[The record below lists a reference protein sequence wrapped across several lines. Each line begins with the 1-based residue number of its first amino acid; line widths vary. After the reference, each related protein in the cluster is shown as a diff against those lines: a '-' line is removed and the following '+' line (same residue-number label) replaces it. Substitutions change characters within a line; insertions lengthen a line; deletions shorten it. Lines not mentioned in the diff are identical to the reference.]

1 MLLFEYILQEA
12 NKERFFRILWEKFS
26 DSDEN
31 IQSYNIEYQDL
42 LDFVNSDDSIL
53 KKEFAELGL
62 DWRSKEDV
70 HLKWTAI
77 VNSYIERKEKKVER
91 NKKKEIFKA
100 KAFKQAAEAA
110 GYKVVETC
118 SEPLSDASFV
128 HLSDLENE
136 KYDFYVPLS
145 HNACMFCDSVQAGG

>member
-53 KKEFAELGL
+53 KKNLQ
-62 DWRSKEDV
+62 
-70 HLKWTAI
+70 
-77 VNSYIERKEKKVER
+77 N
-91 NKKKEIFKA
+91 
-100 KAFKQAAEAA
+100 
-110 GYKVVETC
+110 
-118 SEPLSDASFV
+118 
-128 HLSDLENE
+128 
-136 KYDFYVPLS
+136 
-145 HNACMFCDSVQAGG
+145 

>member
-26 DSDEN
+26 DTDEN

-42 LDFVNSDDSIL
+42 LDFINSDDSIL
-53 KKEFAELGL
+53 KKEFEELGL
-62 DWRSKEDV
+62 DWRSNKDV

-91 NKKKEIFKA
+91 DKKKEIFKA
-100 KAFKQAAEAA
+100 KTFKQAAEAA

-118 SEPLSDASFV
+118 SGPLSDASF
-128 HLSDLENE
+128 LPNKKALLCSKAIEIASL
-136 KYDFYVPLS
+136 
-145 HNACMFCDSVQAGG
+145 

>member
-62 DWRSKEDV
+62 DWRSKEDI

-77 VNSYIERKEKKVER
+77 VNSYIERKEKK
-91 NKKKEIFKA
+91 
-100 KAFKQAAEAA
+100 
-110 GYKVVETC
+110 
-118 SEPLSDASFV
+118 
-128 HLSDLENE
+128 
-136 KYDFYVPLS
+136 
-145 HNACMFCDSVQAGG
+145 